1 LQTDPTSY
9 YQKTGSLGVLASMV
23 GGWLAT
29 GRNDSGGPA
38 AVRACNFG
46 GMFLWSVS
54 HLPSCL
60 HFSVELAGMVICN
73 KWGML
78 EDLFDCFI

>member
-1 LQTDPTSY
+1 MAATRAEFLLLDLIINATCRCHD
-9 YQKTGSLGVLASMV
+9 GVLASMV

-73 KWGML
+73 K
-78 EDLFDCFI
+78 